1 MNRRDLIKV
10 LTGGAAAAGGG
21 ALFYRYN
28 HQARERASTASPRS
42 PAEGQFP
49 VQLADVT
56 EEAGIVFQHN
66 SGAFGKKYL
75 PETLGSG
82 CAFLDYDNDG
92 WLDVLLVNGMDWPE
106 QKRQRSTMKL
116 YRNNRNGTFSDV
128 TRAAGLDLEMY
139 GIGVAVGDYDN
150 DGLADLYI
158 TCYGQSRLF
167 HNNGNGT
174 FSEVTKRA
182 RLAGYTGLSTSALW
196 FDYDRD
202 GHLDLLVANYVRW
215 SPEADIY
222 CSLDGRTKSYCT
234 PEAYSGATC
243 WLFRNRGDGTFE
255 DVTGKAGLH
264 DPTSKSLGLT
274 MLDYDLDGWPDV
286 FVANDTQPN
295 KLYRN
300 NRNGTFSETAVL
312 AGVAFSEDGVARAGM
327 GADAADYDNSGL
339 PSLVVTNF
347 SEQMVGLYR
356 NEGHGFFVDEAP
368 HSAVGKSSRLTL
380 GFGCFFFDVDL
391 DGRLDLLVA
400 NGHIDEAIARV
411 ESTISYAESP
421 HLFHNE
427 GGGKFR
433 DVVALV
439 GKSFN
444 QPKVARGAAY
454 GDFDNDGDLD
464 VLITTNN
471 GPACLYRNDCAGAHS
486 IRFRTVGARSNRD
499 GIGTNIHVWTPEGVR
514 WLTVKS
520 GSSYLSQSD
529 RSVTFGLGESR
540 GIERAV
546 LEWPSG
552 LKQELGKL
560 DADRTYVVAEDK
572 GIIADVPMRGR
583 ASGVEKNDLCLF

>member
-1 MNRRDLIKV
+1 MNRRELIKV
-10 LTGGAAAAGGG
+10 LAGAGVAGGAASAYY
-21 ALFYRYN
+21 LEHLR
-28 HQARERASTASPRS
+28 ARHRTPVAS
-42 PAEGQFP
+42 PAEASGAFP
-49 VQLADVT
+49 VQLVDVT
-56 EEAGIVFQHN
+56 RQSGMAFEHN

-82 CAFLDYDNDG
+82 CAFFDYDNDG
-92 WLDVLLVNGMDWPE
+92 WLDVLLINGTDWPG
-106 QKRQRSTMKL
+106 RSHRATRMKL
-116 YRNNRNGTFSDV
+116 YRNNRDGTFADA
-128 TRAAGLDLEMY
+128 TRQAGLEVEMY

-150 DGLADLYI
+150 DGFADVFV
-158 TCYGQSRLF
+158 TCYGQNRLF

-174 FSEVTKRA
+174 FSEVTKQ
-182 RLAGYTGLSTSALW
+182 AGLDGYSSLSTSALW

-215 SPEADIY
+215 SPEKDIY

-234 PEAYSGATC
+234 PEAYPGTTC

-300 NRNGTFSETAVL
+300 NRDGTFSEVAVM

-327 GADAADYDNSGL
+327 GADSADYDNSGL

-368 HSAVGKSSRLTL
+368 QSAIGKSSRLTL

-400 NGHIDEAIARV
+400 NGHIDEAITRV

-433 DVVALV
+433 DVVGLV
-439 GKSFN
+439 GKSFSA
-444 QPKVARGAAY
+444 PKVARGAAF

-464 VLITTNN
+464 VLITTNG
-471 GPACLYRNDCAGAHS
+471 GPAYLFRNDCAGNHS
-486 IRFRTVGARSNRD
+486 IRFRTVGVRSNRD
-499 GIGTNIHVWTPEGVR
+499 GIGANIRVWTPEGPR

-529 RSVTFGLGESR
+529 RSVTFGLGKYEF
-540 GIERAV
+540 IDRASI
-546 LEWPSG
+546 EWPSG
-552 LKQELGKL
+552 ARQELAKL
-560 DADRTYVVAEDK
+560 AAGRTYVVQEDK
-572 GIIADVPMRGR
+572 GIIADVPFRK
-583 ASGVEKNDLCLF
+583 A

>member
-1 MNRRDLIKV
+1 V
-10 LTGGAAAAGGG
+10 
-21 ALFYRYN
+21 
-28 HQARERASTASPRS
+28 
-42 PAEGQFP
+42 GQFP
-49 VQLADVT
+49 VQFVNVAR
-56 EEAGIVFQHN
+56 EAGIAFQHN

-92 WLDVLLVNGMDWPE
+92 WLDILLVNSMDWPDHH
-106 QKRQRSTMKL
+106 RQPTTMKL
-116 YRNNRNGTFSDV
+116 YRNNRNGTFTDL
-128 TRAAGLDLEMY
+128 TAEAGLDVEMY

-150 DGLADLYI
+150 DGFPDLYI
-158 TCYGQSRLF
+158 TCYGQNRLF
-167 HNNGNGT
+167 HNNGNGS
-174 FSEVTKRA
+174 FSEVTKSSG
-182 RLAGYTGLSTSALW
+182 LEGYTSLSTSALW

-215 SPEADIY
+215 APESDIY
-222 CSLDGRTKSYCT
+222 CSLDGTTKSYCT
-234 PEAYSGATC
+234 PEAYPGVTC

-255 DVTGKAGLH
+255 EVTGKAGLH
-264 DPTSKSLGLT
+264 DSTSKSLGLT

-286 FVANDTQPN
+286 FIANDTQPN
-295 KLYRN
+295 KLYHN
-300 NRNGTFSETAVL
+300 NRDGTFSETGVM

-347 SEQMVGLYR
+347 SQQMVGLYR

-368 HSAVGKSSRLTL
+368 QSAVGKSSRLTL

-400 NGHIDEAIARV
+400 NGHIDETISRV
-411 ESTISYAESP
+411 ESSITYAQSP

-433 DVVALV
+433 DVGALV
-439 GKSFN
+439 GSSFHE
-444 QPKVARGAAY
+444 PKVARGAAY

-464 VLITTNN
+464 VLLTTNN
-471 GPACLYRNDCAGAHS
+471 GPAYLYRNDSAASSS
-486 IRFRTVGARSNRD
+486 IRFRTLGRESNRD
-499 GIGTNIHVWTPEGVR
+499 GIGTNVRVWTPEGVR

-529 RSVTFGLGESR
+529 RSLTFGLGQIRS
-540 GIERAV
+540 IERAQ

-560 DADRTYVVAEDK
+560 EAGRTYVVEEGK
-572 GIIADVPMRGR
+572 GIVGDIPFKRQ
-583 ASGVEKNDLCLF
+583 